1 MERTMFYSA
10 LSQFYNRLKLRTAI
24 LLPFITL
31 VSLSMGTVGFL
42 SLSNGQLAV
51 NDVTH
56 QLRNEIMFKIKN
68 HLDNFLSSPSIIN
81 QYTINA
87 LQQGYIQPSDSSK
100 IARYFA
106 QHLKNYPTISY
117 LQYAQET
124 GEITGLGRE
133 KQNFQLE
140 LADTN
145 TQYQLNSYPTNEQG
159 ERTQSH
165 PIQSSPRT
173 DLNQQD
179 WYQTAILNPQGVWN
193 ISVGKSQ
200 WSAVLNFLGHSW
212 LALSYNTPIFDTQ
225 KKFQGVIS
233 TQLVLDNISQF
244 LHHLNVSPNG
254 YTFIMERS
262 GALIASSDTEK
273 IFELDNLSLN
283 LKRYAA
289 LDSPHFLTR
298 FITQQL
304 TQQYPDLQ
312 TIQTA
317 IQTSFILNNEQYFVE
332 LAPYKLNNLDWFI
345 IIVSPEKDF
354 MGRIHL
360 NTQLTLVLIAITFI
374 CAIIISI
381 FLANWMITPII
392 SLNLAA
398 KNIATGQWQH
408 YLPLNRQDEIGELA
422 IVFKKMSEQLRDMF
436 ETLEHRVIERTHE
449 LAQANEEILTLNEY
463 LKENNARMFA
473 ELEITR
479 QFQQMLLPT
488 KQELKKIEE
497 FDIAGFMQ
505 PAEEV
510 GGDYYDILKYG
521 DRIQI
526 AIGDVT
532 GHGLAS
538 GMLMLMVQ
546 MAIRTLFIHQI
557 QPNNYPLATLNIA
570 IYDNIQRMKSDKN
583 LTLSLLEYQRGKLTI
598 SGQHEEVLVI
608 RRTGKVERI
617 DTVNL
622 GFFVGMIK
630 DIQPMTHQIELQL
643 NYGDGIVLYTD
654 GITETL
660 MQNGEL
666 YGVERLAQ
674 IASQYWHLSAHE
686 IQNLVIEDIKRN
698 AAESKLKDDLT
709 LVIIK
714 QLV

>member
-1 MERTMFYSA
+1 MFYSA

-31 VSLSMGTVGFL
+31 VSFSMGTVGFL

-56 QLRNEIMFKIKN
+56 QLRNEIMLKIKN
-68 HLDNFLSSPSIIN
+68 HLDNFLSIPSIVN
-81 QYTINA
+81 QYTMNA
-87 LQQGYIQPSDSSK
+87 LQQDYIQSSDASK

-117 LQYAQET
+117 LQYVQKT

-133 KQNFQLE
+133 KQAFQLE
-140 LADTN
+140 LADAN
-145 TQYQLNSYPTNEQG
+145 TQYQLNSYPANEQG
-159 ERTQSH
+159 ERTLLY
-165 PIQSSPRT
+165 PIQSAPRT
-173 DLNQQD
+173 DINQQE
-179 WYQTAILNPQGVWN
+179 WYQIAIHNPQGVWN
-193 ISVGKSQ
+193 ISAGKSQ
-200 WSAVLNFLGHSW
+200 WSEVLNFLGHSW
-212 LALSYNTPIFDTQ
+212 LALSYNTPVFDTQ
-225 KKFQGVIS
+225 QNIQGVVS

-244 LHHLNVSPNG
+244 LRNINISPNG
-254 YTFIMERS
+254 YTFIMERT
-262 GALIASSDTEK
+262 GALVANSDTEK
-273 IFELDNLSLN
+273 IFTLDTLSLN
-283 LKRYAA
+283 LKRYSASE
-289 LDSPHFLTR
+289 SPHFLTR
-298 FITQQL
+298 FVTQQL
-304 TQQYPDLQ
+304 IEQYPNLQ
-312 TIQTA
+312 NIQTA
-317 IQTSFILNNEQYFVE
+317 IQTSFALNNEQYFVE

-360 NTQLTLVLIAITFI
+360 NTQLTLILIALTFI
-374 CAIIISI
+374 CAIVISI
-381 FLANWMITPII
+381 FLANWVIAPII

-408 YLPLNRQDEIGELA
+408 YLPVNRQDEIGELA
-422 IVFKKMSEQLRDMF
+422 IVFKKMSEQLRNML

-488 KQELKKIEE
+488 EQELKKIEE
-497 FDIAGFMQ
+497 LDIAGFMQ

-521 DRIQI
+521 DKIQI

-546 MAIRTLFIHQI
+546 MAIRILFIQQI
-557 QPNNYPLATLNIA
+557 HPNHCSLANLNIA

-583 LTLSLLEYQRGKLTI
+583 LTLSLLEYQQGKLTI
-598 SGQHEEVLVI
+598 SGQHEEVLII
-608 RRTGKVERI
+608 RRSGKVERI

-622 GFFVGMIK
+622 GFFIGMIK
-630 DIQPMTHQIELQL
+630 DIQPMIYQTELQL
-643 NYGDGIVLYTD
+643 NYGDGVILYTD

-660 MQNGEL
+660 MHNGEL

-686 IQNLVIEDIKRN
+686 IQNLVIEDVKRN

-714 QLV
+714 QLI